1 MPAGEALA
9 SVGLRPMTL
18 EPKEGLALLNGTQM
32 MAGIGALL
40 LADADRLAR
49 TASVVAALSVEA
61 LLGTEVA
68 FSAAYQL
75 ARPHP
80 GQVRTAAE
88 LRWLLRGSSLQTH
101 ASRGR
106 APGPGLLFP
115 ALRAPGARRL
125 P

>member
-1 MPAGEALA
+1 MI
-9 SVGLRPMTL
+9 L

-32 MAGIGALL
+32 MSAIGALL

-49 TASVVAALSVEA
+49 TASVVAAMSVEA

-88 LRWLLRGSSLQTH
+88 LRWLLRGSSLQTGAPPAR
-101 ASRGR
+101 AS
-106 APGPGLLFP
+106 GPGSVLA
-115 ALRAPGARRL
+115 ALRAPGARRQ